1 LFCPNGHGEYQD
13 KVITCADCG
22 APLVVSLPAA
32 LSATAEQQEPV
43 CVGKF
48 SFPHEAEVA
57 RTLLEAEGIECFIE
71 NGYTVNANWLWS
83 NAVGGVRVMVK
94 PGDEE
99 NAKLLLAEPT
109 MADSSET
116 TAEQGNEGHYAPKCP
131 RCNSGDVSFR
141 RSLKRLAA
149 LSLLVLGFP
158 ITVSRPRYHCN
169 KCNAEW
175 PDDPEDRA

>member
-1 LFCPNGHGEYQD
+1 M
-13 KVITCADCG
+13 TCADCG
-22 APLVVSLPAA
+22 IPLVASLPAA
-32 LSATAEQQEPV
+32 FTAAAEQQEPV

-94 PGDEE
+94 PSDEE
-99 NAKLLLAEPT
+99 NAKLLLAEPN
-109 MADSSET
+109 AAACSEPGP
-116 TAEQGNEGHYAPKCP
+116 EQGNESGYAPNCPKCA
-131 RCNSGDVSFR
+131 SSDVSFR

-158 ITVSRPRYHCN
+158 IAVSRPRYHCN
-169 KCNAEW
+169 KCHAEW